1 MEREMRLTVRS
12 VPATHGLAWVGRAFG
27 LLFRRPLG
35 FTMLFV
41 AFIVAALVLA
51 LLPWVGGVL
60 VLAAIPLLTLGFVNA
75 ADAAQRGEAVRVVHL
90 VEPLLPAAD
99 HATRRR
105 LLGLC
110 LLFALLAGLVML
122 LAQGVDGGRFERLQ
136 TLWVGERTPAA
147 KQEIDALLADPTLFN
162 GVILRFGLLALLAVP
177 FWHAPM
183 LVAWHR
189 QGVAQ
194 ALFSSTLALWRQR
207 GAYVLYGLAWVG
219 VSAGL
224 GIVVALLAALTGAGL
239 MALVMPPAALLLS
252 VAFYVSLHFCYVD
265 GFAAVDPAAPDTPP
279 QAG

>member
-1 MEREMRLTVRS
+1 M
-12 VPATHGLAWVGRAFG
+12 PATRGVAWVGRAFG
-27 LLFRRPLG
+27 LLSRRPLG

-41 AFIVAALVLA
+41 AFIFAALMLA
-51 LLPWVGGVL
+51 LLPWIGGVL

-75 ADAAQRGEAVRVVHL
+75 ADAAQRGEAVRLVHL
-90 VEPLLPAAD
+90 IEPLLPAAERT
-99 HATRRR
+99 ARRR

-110 LLFALLAGLVML
+110 LLFAVLAGIVML

-136 TLWVGERTPAA
+136 TLWVGERTAA
-147 KQEIDALLADPTLFN
+147 TRQEIDALLADPRLAN
-162 GVILRFGLLALLAVP
+162 GLMLRFGLLALLSVP

-194 ALFSSTLALWRQR
+194 ALFSSTLALWHQR
-207 GAYVLYGLAWVG
+207 GAYLMYGLAWAAA
-219 VSAGL
+219 STGL
-224 GIVVALLAALTGAGL
+224 GIVVALLAAFVGASV

-265 GFAAVDPAAPDTPP
+265 AFAPMDPAAPGTPP
-279 QAG
+279 QTA

>member
-1 MEREMRLTVRS
+1 MRLTINT
-12 VPATHGLAWVGRAFG
+12 VPATRGLAWVGRAFG
-27 LLFRRPLG
+27 LLLRRPLG

-51 LLPWVGGVL
+51 LLPWIGGVL

-75 ADAAQRGEAVRVVHL
+75 ADAAQRGEAVRLAHL
-90 VEPLLPAAD
+90 AEPLLPAVD
-99 HATRRR
+99 REVRRR
-105 LLGLC
+105 LVGLC
-110 LLFALLAGLVML
+110 LLFAVLATLVML
-122 LAQGVDGGRFERLQ
+122 LAQGVYDGRFERLQ
-136 TLWVGERTPAA
+136 ALWVGERTAA
-147 KQEIDALLADPTLFN
+147 TRQQIDALLDDPRLTQDIL
-162 GVILRFGLLALLAVP
+162 LRFGLLAVLAVP

-207 GAYVLYGLAWVG
+207 GAYLMYGLAWVAA
-219 VSAGL
+219 SAGL
-224 GIVVALLAALTGAGL
+224 GIVVALLAALVGASL

-265 GFAAVDPAAPDTPP
+265 GFAAVDPATPD
-279 QAG
+279 AA